1 MTSSAPRD
9 ITVHKTSGPRFG
21 VRVGYRRIVQF
32 LITLIIVPTV
42 LLLSLG
48 IVVLVQG
55 RAFYTLLLGIL
66 MLSLVAVLITGTVL
80 VLTFVRR
87 EAKLSELQADFV
99 SKVSHELRTP
109 LTAIRLFAETIERK
123 PGDAALAAQCTT
135 AIITEADRLAAHI
148 GRLLDWGRMQ
158 SGKKL
163 YHLVELDLRLV
174 LDEAVAAYS
183 PIRLDPHLQFSFV
196 PRDEPVLVFAD
207 RAALIDAVVNL
218 ISNAHKYGGNDPRV
232 ELDLTVG
239 ARFATVGVT
248 DHGDGIPRHEQRRI
262 FEKFYRIDD
271 RLSRM
276 KEGSGLG
283 LAIVDHVVKAHGG
296 EISVDS
302 APSRGSTFR
311 IMLPLASRSSLL
323 PKAHVTEA
331 P

>member
-1 MTSSAPRD
+1 MSESVAPEPSRKKRVLVIEDDPSIGLGLRINLENEGYDVTLADDGDRGFELASSGDAD
-9 ITVHKTSGPRFG
+9 IILLDLMLPKRNGFEILDGLRKRGIATPV
-21 VRVGYRRIVQF
+21 I
-32 LITLIIVPTV
+32 
-42 LLLSLG
+42 LLSARTADLDK
-48 IVVLVQG
+48 V
-55 RAFYTLLLGIL
+55 
-66 MLSLVAVLITGTVL
+66 TG
-80 VLTFVRR
+80 
-87 EAKLSELQADFV
+87 
-99 SKVSHELRTP
+99 
-109 LTAIRLFAETIERK
+109 
-123 PGDAALAAQCTT
+123 
-135 AIITEADRLAAHI
+135 
-148 GRLLDWGRMQ
+148 
-158 SGKKL
+158 
-163 YHLVELDLRLV
+163 LDLGAEDYV
-174 LDEAVAAYS
+174 CK
-183 PIRLDPHLQFSFV
+183 PFSLAELLA
-196 PRDEPVLVFAD
+196 RI

-239 ARFATVGVT
+239 ARFATVAVT

-302 APSRGSTFR
+302 APSRGSTLR